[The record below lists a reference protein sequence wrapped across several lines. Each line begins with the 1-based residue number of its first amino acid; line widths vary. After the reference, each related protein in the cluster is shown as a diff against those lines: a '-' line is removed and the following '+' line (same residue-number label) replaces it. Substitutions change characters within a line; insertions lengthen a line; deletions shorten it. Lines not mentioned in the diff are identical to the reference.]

1 MNKEEIEEINSNNQD
16 KSSLE
21 TPNKKQNYPDTLTD
35 EEKEQAIKRIEKN
48 MPDNW
53 RLNIG

>member
-1 MNKEEIEEINSNNQD
+1 MKVRNSNNQD

-21 TPNKKQNYPDTLTD
+21 TPNKKQNYPDNIT
-35 EEKEQAIKRIEKN
+35 EKEKEQAIKRIEKN

>member
-21 TPNKKQNYPDTLTD
+21 TPKQTKKKNKQ
-35 EEKEQAIKRIEKN
+35 
-48 MPDNW
+48 
-53 RLNIG
+53 